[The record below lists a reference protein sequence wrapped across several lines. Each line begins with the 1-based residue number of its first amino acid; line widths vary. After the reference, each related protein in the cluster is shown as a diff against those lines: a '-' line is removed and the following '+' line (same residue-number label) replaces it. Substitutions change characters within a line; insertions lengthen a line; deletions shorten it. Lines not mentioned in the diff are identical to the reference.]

1 MEKLIMIL
9 VLIADPEV
17 RKIILI
23 LIILG
28 MAPIGVTSKI
38 TEIGIV
44 VQIRVLI
51 DLLKKRFID
60 RLGRGWLITS

>member
-1 MEKLIMIL
+1 MIL

-60 RLGRGWLITS
+60 RLGWG